1 MHFGDFLE
9 GGSGPCCMEV
19 SAARPLGKTNYLH
32 FPRGLQ
38 RHKFMEQVQTSLWL
52 LVSADNITSDRW
64 AFHSFANNG
73 QMPVVST
80 MRDL

>member
-38 RHKFMEQVQTSLWL
+38 RHKIHGAGPDL
-52 LVSADNITSDRW
+52 A
-64 AFHSFANNG
+64 
-73 QMPVVST
+73 VVACLG
-80 MRDL
+80 RQHHQ